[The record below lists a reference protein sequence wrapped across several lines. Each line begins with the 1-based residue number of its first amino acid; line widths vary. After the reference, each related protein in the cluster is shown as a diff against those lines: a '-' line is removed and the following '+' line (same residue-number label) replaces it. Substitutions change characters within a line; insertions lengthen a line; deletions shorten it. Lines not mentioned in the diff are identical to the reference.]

1 MATVERNKE
10 IWNKNYAWTQ
20 QGEEWSSAWGG
31 SEAQWFFAILPRIH
45 AFVPAGAI
53 LEIAPG
59 FGRWT
64 NYLKDWCKHLTVVDL
79 SEKCINACKK
89 RFAAD
94 SHIIYYVNDG
104 KSLEIVDDQSI
115 DFVFSF
121 DSLVHSEA
129 DVIEKY
135 LEQLSRKLKPNGIGF
150 IHHSNLAHYQEVSG
164 PTHARAASMMSSL
177 FEDYCHRSNLKCISQ
192 EQVNWGGGPHL
203 IDCFSVFTPK
213 YSVWSRDNV
222 MIENIEFGKETDL
235 IKRLSSIYSI
245 QLKSCMNTSAPQSY
259 LDLIATE
266 HDFFKNVQD
275 PFSRVQDPSL
285 LYQLS
290 IQALEKYDN
299 PYIRASAL
307 CVITHRIINNP
318 KIVDLKG
325 DFDVITCADQISLQ
339 LDNDETFSGIR
350 WLVSLNMA
358 VDFFYAEIK
367 KDIISAITVLKKNV
381 ALFEAAFKHG
391 QPLTNVVKSI
401 GLLFAYAKQ
410 NPDNPL
416 LSEQYLLEIMA
427 RLQEHSPELTRNYKF
442 NNEFIYGD
450 VQFIFKILYSLNR
463 CFYQYQR
470 NEYSCLKESLIKE
483 LNLETGHFYNKPDK
497 LLEK

>member
-1 MATVERNKE
+1 
-10 IWNKNYAWTQ
+10 
-20 QGEEWSSAWGG
+20 
-31 SEAQWFFAILPRIH
+31 L
-45 AFVPAGAI
+45 
-53 LEIAPG
+53 
-59 FGRWT
+59 
-64 NYLKDWCKHLTVVDL
+64 
-79 SEKCINACKK
+79 
-89 RFAAD
+89 
-94 SHIIYYVNDG
+94 
-104 KSLEIVDDQSI
+104 
-115 DFVFSF
+115 
-121 DSLVHSEA
+121 
-129 DVIEKY
+129 
-135 LEQLSRKLKPNGIGF
+135 
-150 IHHSNLAHYQEVSG
+150 
-164 PTHARAASMMSSL
+164 
-177 FEDYCHRSNLKCISQ
+177 
-192 EQVNWGGGPHL
+192 
-203 IDCFSVFTPK
+203 FSVFTPK
-213 YSVWSRDNV
+213 GSVWARDNV

-245 QLKSCMNTSAPQSY
+245 QSKRCMNTSVPQSY

-266 HDFFKNVQD
+266 HDFFKMFKIPSVECKT
-275 PFSRVQDPSL
+275 RVYFISCRYRRL
-285 LYQLS
+285 KNMITLIS
-290 IQALEKYDN
+290 G
-299 PYIRASAL
+299 ASAL

-318 KIVDLKG
+318 KIIDLKG

-339 LDNDETFSGIR
+339 LGNDETFSGIR

-358 VDFFYAEIK
+358 VAFFCAEVK

-483 LNLETGHFYNKPDK
+483 LNLEPGHFYNKPDK